1 MESLRFAGIASAL
14 SLALVATA
22 CAQSAQESSTAQGQ
36 QGLSTDGG
44 SGGSDGRPHDGR
56 HHGPPP
62 AAFDACNGKAT
73 GEACTVK
80 FDDKQL
86 DGKCAAPPPDAEDK
100 RSFCAPEGGPG
111 GHGPGGRPHGP
122 PPAEALAACDG
133 KTEGATCDVVFD
145 GGTRSG
151 NCITPPPAS
160 GEKRLV
166 CAPPRGPGKGG
177 PGHP

>member
-1 MESLRFAGIASAL
+1 MESLRFAGFASAL
-14 SLALVATA
+14 SLSLVVAA

-36 QGLSTDGG
+36 QGLSTSDGG
-44 SGGSDGRPHDGR
+44 SGGHPHDGR

-62 AAFDACNGKAT
+62 AAFDACTSKAT
-73 GEACTVK
+73 GDACTVS
-80 FDDKQL
+80 FDDKQIN
-86 DGKCAAPPPDAEDK
+86 GKCAAPPPDAEDK

-111 GHGPGGRPHGP
+111 GPHGRPHGP
-122 PPAEALAACDG
+122 PPAEAFAACDG
-133 KTEGATCDVVFD
+133 KTEGASCDVAFD

-151 NCITPPPAS
+151 NCIVPPSDS

-166 CAPPRGPGKGG
+166 CAPPRGPGRG